1 VARFLV
7 LLVATACFL
16 VPTGSPASATPDNF
30 SPRSGP
36 TFNSPIGS
44 GADKRAI
51 FHKIIRAINSTPK
64 KGEIKIFSW
73 NFLTRE
79 GADALLRAQKRGV
92 MVRLLMDD
100 TNNIEIPN
108 QPYRRL
114 KAGLHHGNKRVAKHR
129 HSWARVCK
137 GSCRGAGG
145 SAHAKFFMFS
155 KSGKVPRVVMQG
167 SANLTLASTNNQWND
182 IYTHTRNKKIWNFY
196 GRVFR
201 EATRDKKA
209 KHPFTAVQVGSTR
222 LMMFPLAGK
231 HVHDPV
237 MQLLNKVKCRDA
249 ANTSS
254 HRTRIRIA
262 PDVIRQDRGM
272 DLAKKVRQLW
282 NQGCDIRIG
291 YTVVGVTVGR
301 MLRDSSG
308 RGPVPMK
315 HLVQDFNGDGEFDNY
330 FHLKAMTI
338 VGHVARDRSNY
349 VMLNG
354 SANWSGLAR
363 ASDENLGVYWN
374 KARTLQ
380 YQQHLDYWYTH
391 FPESRDDESD
401 RSARVTTFPATSD
414 QLVFGTG
421 PDAVYESGT
430 PYSRSGVDPYAN
442 FELD

>member
-1 VARFLV
+1 MARFLV

-16 VPTGSPASATPDNF
+16 VPTGSPASAAPDNF
-30 SPRSGP
+30 SPRPGP
-36 TFNSPIGS
+36 TFNSPIGD

-51 FHKIIRAINSTPK
+51 FHKIIRAINSSPRRS
-64 KGEIKIFSW
+64 EIKIFSW

-79 GADALLRAQKRGV
+79 GTDALLRAQNRGV
-92 MVRLLMDD
+92 MVRLLMDN
-100 TNNIEIPN
+100 TNNTEIPN
-108 QPYRRL
+108 QPFRRL
-114 KAGLHHGNKRVAKHR
+114 KAGLHSGNRHEKRN
-129 HSWARVCK
+129 SWARVCN
-137 GSCRGAGG
+137 GSCRGKGG

-155 KSGKVPRVVMQG
+155 QSGKVRRVVMQG

-182 IYTHTRNKKIWNFY
+182 IYTHTRNKKVWKFY
-196 GRVFR
+196 TRVFR
-201 EATRDKKA
+201 EATRDRKA
-209 KHPFTAVQVGSTR
+209 RSPFTAVQLGTTR

-231 HVHDPV
+231 KVRDPV
-237 MQLLNKVKCRDA
+237 MQLLNKVKCKNA
-249 ANTSS
+249 TNTPS

-282 NQGCDIRIG
+282 NQGCDVRIG
-291 YTVVGVTVGR
+291 YTVVGITVGR
-301 MLRDSSG
+301 MLRDGGG

-330 FHLKAMTI
+330 FHLKSMTI
-338 VGHVARDRSNY
+338 VGNVGGDRSNY

-380 YQQHLDYWYTH
+380 YQKHLDYWYTH
-391 FPESRDDESD
+391 FPESRDDRSD
-401 RSARVTTFPATSD
+401 RTARVTTFPATSD

-421 PDAVYESGT
+421 PDAEYESGT
-430 PYSRSGVDPYAN
+430 PYSRTGVDPYAN